1 MAFISCTA
9 VFIFHWYLV
18 FTMRESDDFSSLS
31 GVNGLPRAPCTTL
44 SQSEPDESWRCH
56 LAISSLHEGRKT
68 TLMEESIFFLCW
80 IWSGLTEATQAYK
93 PAPQACTGG
102 TKHDGCTTLSTS
114 LFTLIRSSGTEFIW
128 EHNLFPSTSSPIF
141 ILPTKLKHV
150 FFPSLPQW

>member
-68 TLMEESIFFLCW
+68 TLMEESIFFKCW

-102 TKHDGCTTLSTS
+102 TMMGAPPYPPLFLPSYAHQEQNSSENTTFFLQHPVP
-114 LFTLIRSSGTEFIW
+114 SSF
-128 EHNLFPSTSSPIF
+128 
-141 ILPTKLKHV
+141 
-150 FFPSLPQW
+150 SLPN